1 MESKNYVNY
10 MENLYMSVKSKE
22 RIKKNGE
29 VFTPRW
35 LIDEMLDKFPED
47 AWEENKTWLE
57 PAAGDGNIIEAII
70 ERRVQLGHDKYKIL
84 STTYAVE
91 LMADNVEKMKGR
103 ILKALRIENSDAEAM
118 RLINK
123 NIRQG
128 NFLLIENFEEFFDE
142 I

>member
-1 MESKNYVNY
+1 
-10 MENLYMSVKSKE
+10 MSKSKE

-35 LIDEMLDKFPED
+35 LVDEMLDKLPKD

-57 PAAGDGNIIEAII
+57 PAAGDGNFVERIV
-70 ERRVQLGHDKYKIL
+70 ERRLELGHDKYKIL
-84 STTYAVE
+84 ETTFAVE
-91 LMADNVEKMKGR
+91 LMADNVQKMKDR
-103 ILKALRIENSDAEAM
+103 VLTVLNLKDDAEAN

-128 NFLLIENFEEFFDE
+128 NFLEIDVETFFDE